1 MTRKPVPLKIPPILL
16 EGDDP
21 APPSASGP
29 GRRYVLGP
37 TPPVHPAPAR
47 AGLPESYGTQQLFLA
62 ARDPRWLYAHWDFT
76 AAQLKKY
83 NALSADGRLRLRL
96 YRDAP
101 AGPPLAEIQL
111 HPESRH
117 WFVPAPHAGAQYVAT
132 LGYFDPAKQW
142 VQLAASAATVT
153 PPDSVAEDTAV
164 RFATIPP
171 DVPFAQLLASVQ
183 AAVRENVPL
192 ALALQ
197 ELRAEGFSSLPEP
210 AQIPGPWTPAQEK
223 ALAEIV
229 MMDDSRR
236 IWIGSLEVT
245 ELIRRELQHE
255 VSSIILAQPGGP
267 ALPGGAFGGVSSP
280 SGQPERR
287 RGFWFNVNAEL
298 VVYGSSEPDATVTIG
313 GRQIELRR
321 DGSFSYRFALP
332 DGSYDLAVAARPA
345 DGAETRQADLFFS
358 RASLYQGE
366 VQADQRDETLR
377 PPSADAVT

>member
-1 MTRKPVPLKIPPILL
+1 MKPKKPESPPKTKARAAKAVPSTPRAAGRPRKKAPSPAAAAPAVLMTRKPVPLKIPPILL

-21 APPSASGP
+21 APPLASGP

-83 NALSADGRLRLRL
+83 NALSADGRLLLRL
-96 YRDAP
+96 YRDTP
-101 AGPPLAEIQL
+101 GGQPLAQIQL

-142 VQLAASAATVT
+142 AATGPFRRHSDAAGFGGGGNRRPVS
-153 PPDSVAEDTAV
+153 PPFRPTCLS
-164 RFATIPP
+164 RNCSPP
-171 DVPFAQLLASVQ
+171 SRRRCAKIFRSPWRCRNCAPKVFPVCRSRRKSPVPG
-183 AAVRENVPL
+183 R
-192 ALALQ
+192 
-197 ELRAEGFSSLPEP
+197 
-210 AQIPGPWTPAQEK
+210 PAQEK

-245 ELIRRELQHE
+245 ELIRRELSMKFPP
-255 VSSIILAQPGGP
+255 SSGATGPDRPVPG
-267 ALPGGAFGGVSSP
+267 AAFGGVSSP
-280 SGQPERR
+280 SGRTGTASR
-287 RGFWFNVNAEL
+287 FL
-298 VVYGSSEPDATVTIG
+298 VQRQCRIG
-313 GRQIELRR
+313 GLRFQRAGCDRHHRRAADRTAPRRQFQL
-321 DGSFSYRFALP
+321 SF
-332 DGSYDLAVAARPA
+332 RPA
-345 DGAETRQADLFFS
+345 RWQL
-358 RASLYQGE
+358 
-366 VQADQRDETLR
+366 
-377 PPSADAVT
+377 